1 MNDTTTINQPEPI
14 TTQLITISKTRKA
27 ITTSLKVAEFFDK
40 RHDHVLEDIKVLQK
54 KCPPNFGEAN
64 YKDKQGKTRP
74 MFEMDRTGF
83 TLLAMGFTGEKA
95 LDFKIRYIQAFDAME
110 EKLMAQQKPAARIGT
125 DRAPADVIPDEIMMG
140 NPNTWAVWS
149 WCLSRAV
156 HDPCRKI
163 CGGVPVDLS
172 AGEALFTEPMIAADL
187 NLHRGVVRRC
197 LNFLVK
203 YGKITRRTLHK
214 SSVLTIS
221 GWAERASREALAGPR
236 PPEVMA
242 IQAPVTCVSDEES
255 AALIEY
261 YRKALSESK
270 ATITALENKIA
281 YYEGYVTGLKS
292 SLSETEYVR
301 LTEKAKSYIPV
312 VESHYKTWKREDLI
326 EILLAVSYD
335 SVMKKKGLKT
345 MG

>member
-1 MNDTTTINQPEPI
+1 MSENTTINQPEPI
-14 TTQLITISKTRKA
+14 TTQLITISKNRKA
-27 ITTSLKVAEFFDK
+27 ITTSLKVSEFFDK
-40 RHDHVLEDIKVLQK
+40 QHNNVLRDIEDLQK
-54 KCPPNFGEAN
+54 KCPLNFELAN
-64 YKDKQGKTRP
+64 YKDKQGKPRP

-110 EKLMAQQKPAARIGT
+110 EKLMAKKDQAARIGT
-125 DRAPADVIPDEIMMG
+125 DRAPAGVIPDEIMMG

-172 AGEALFTEPMIAADL
+172 AGEVLFTEPMIAADL

-197 LNFLVK
+197 LDFLVK
-203 YGKITRRTLHK
+203 YGKVTRRSMNK
-214 SSVLTIS
+214 FSVLTIS
-221 GWAERASREALAGPR
+221 GWAERASREALAVPR
-236 PPEVMA
+236 PAEVMA
-242 IQAPVTCVSDEES
+242 IQTPVACVSDEES
-255 AALIEY
+255 AALIDY

-270 ATITALENKIA
+270 ATITALENKVA

-312 VESHYKTWKREDLI
+312 VESHYRTWKREDLI
-326 EILLAVSYD
+326 EILLAVAYD